1 MLNTKKFLNKII
13 KIIEPPYLQELENYG
28 IVDEKEIKYVFSKK
42 FKGKNI
48 IWVDKPVFTVE
59 LLNPLKVYYHNYPV
73 GDIQHKIIILLNYKT
88 DFCEYLNDPNLSY
101 IYVYIKDGKRFYK
114 VYKNT

>member
-28 IVDEKEIKYVFSKK
+28 VVDKKEIKYVFTKK

-48 IWVDKPVFTVE
+48 ILVDKPVFTVE
-59 LLNPLKVYYHNYPV
+59 FLNPLKVYYHNYPQ
-73 GDIQHKIIILLNYKT
+73 GDIQHKIIILQNYKT
-88 DFCEYLNDPNLSY
+88 DFGEHLNNPDLSY
-101 IYVYIKDGKRFYK
+101 IYVYIKDEKRFYL
-114 VYKNT
+114 VYKYK